1 MKNLLFF
8 AGILI
13 SCAVLY
19 AETGFKLSA
28 FNWSLLTSG
37 SWEDI
42 SLSDGTLNNRGDIR
56 LNFLPA
62 GLTLRGEVLDR
73 RTLDFTLDQF
83 WSNPEKRTTNYLGGL
98 YHKSTG
104 SRLLYGA
111 LDEWGLSARIRN
123 PWIRSPPY
131 AENHK
136 PLIADLKTA
145 ASSTKSDEAY
155 LYLSSPYLN
164 IFPKIKMKSFITAQ
178 TEIEKFKGAIT
189 EGAFAEST
197 FAGGM
202 DFILPNKTGVSLETF
217 YTSATLPAT
226 KNSSWFTSPP
236 PLPEREFKLYAAGLL
251 FHNQL
256 ISASADFALSETF
269 AWGTDF
275 YGNLGISLTPTLPPS
290 LPFVKKAGFVNKAR
304 PLLISFAVDGAGERF
319 IYRDGANHGAG
330 FRAAGK
336 IEWKGSGSSLLRLNT
351 VLRSHGIGE
360 DFSRSSTGFYYR
372 FPANKSR
379 LNNFFRFTR
388 VSFTADRNA
397 DNLQKINDR
406 FTANAGISLNLKY
419 IGIKSPLGVNFSG
432 SIRYLSS
439 AEEIPSPYPLP
450 KNLREFDSAAANY
463 EFVWSPHKFQFRSKI
478 GYTNTAK
485 KEAENEEKWDFSISS
500 ALRFKHGRLSLKAA
514 SADFPEKWNITASW
528 RLEYSK
534 NRKI

>member
-8 AGILI
+8 VSVLFSG
-13 SCAVLY
+13 AVLH
-19 AETGFKLSA
+19 AETPA

-37 SWEDI
+37 SWEES
-42 SLSDGTLNNRGDIR
+42 SLSGGLLNSRTDIK

-62 GLTLRGEVLDR
+62 GLTLRGEVLDKR
-73 RTLDFTLDQF
+73 EIYFSLEGD
-83 WSNPEKRTTNYLGGL
+83 PEKRITNFLGGL

-104 SRLLYGA
+104 SRLLYGT

-145 ASSTKSDEAY
+145 VSSTKSDEAY

-164 IFPKIKMKSFITAQ
+164 IFPNVKMKGFLSAQ
-178 TEIEKFKGAIT
+178 TEIEKFKGA
-189 EGAFAEST
+189 

-202 DFILPNKTGVSLETF
+202 DFILPNKTGISLESF

-236 PLPEREFKLYAAGLL
+236 PLPERDFKLYAAGLL
-251 FHNQL
+251 FHNQF

-269 AWGTDF
+269 AWGSDF
-275 YGNLGISLTPTLPPS
+275 YGNLGISLSPLLPSS
-290 LPFVKKAGFVNKAR
+290 LPFVKRAR
-304 PLLISFAVDGAGERF
+304 PLLISFAADRAGERI

-330 FRAAGK
+330 LRTAGK
-336 IEWKGSGSSLLRLNT
+336 IEWKGVGSSLLRLNT
-351 VLRSHGIGE
+351 AVRSMGDKE
-360 DFSRSSTGFYYR
+360 YFSRGSAGFYYR

-388 VSFTADRNA
+388 ISFTADRNS
-397 DNLQKINDR
+397 DNLQKITDR
-406 FTANAGISLNLKY
+406 YSGNAGISLNLKS

-432 SIRYLSS
+432 SIRFLTE
-439 AEEIPSPYPLP
+439 AENPPSPYPVP
-450 KNLREFDSAAANY
+450 KNPRDFNSTGINCEFI
-463 EFVWSPHKFQFRSKI
+463 WSPDKYQFRTRI
-478 GYTNTAK
+478 GYTNEVK
-485 KEAENEEKWDFSISS
+485 KKGENEEKWDFSISS
-500 ALRFKHGRLSLKAA
+500 AVRFKYGRLSLKA
-514 SADFPEKWNITASW
+514 STADFPEKWNITAGW
-528 RLEYSK
+528 RMELNK
-534 NRKI
+534 K